1 MSYERAIETIREYV
15 SERGWT
21 EFHSEENLAKS
32 ISIEAAELLQLFQWS
47 DDYDKAALEDELAD
61 VLTYAYLLADRLE
74 LDPNQLVVDKAVKT
88 RQKYPVSKAFGVSA
102 RYDQL

>member
-1 MSYERAIETIREYV
+1 MSYPEAIETIRDYV
-15 SERGWT
+15 AERGWA

-32 ISIEAAELLQLFQWS
+32 IAIEAAELLQLFQWS

-74 LDPNQLVVDKAVKT
+74 LDPNQLVIDKAAKT
-88 RQKYPVSKAFGVSA
+88 RRKYPVSKAYGVST